1 MRRAAAVAVL
11 FVATHASANSGG
23 IAGYSGMSG
32 MNCGQCHSGGV
43 APTVNI
49 VGPTTLEVGQTAT
62 YRIDVISGATGQ
74 KNAGIDVA
82 ASDGTL
88 AVHAGGTPT
97 HLLLG
102 EIVQNSAA
110 GPASTV
116 SFQFDFTAPGA
127 PGTVTLF
134 GDGLSCN
141 FDSATG
147 GDNFKTTRL
156 AVTVVPA
163 GSAPDAGE
171 IPDAAPTVDA
181 VTGST
186 QMAKAQGEPTWG
198 CGCAI
203 GSAEPPNSGILAVAT
218 LSVAG
223 IVFGIRRRRR

>member
-1 MRRAAAVAVL
+1 MRRAGIVAVL
-11 FVATHASANSGG
+11 FLSSHASANSGG
-23 IAGYSGMSG
+23 IAGYSGKSG
-32 MNCGQCHSGGV
+32 PNCGQCHTGGV
-43 APTVNI
+43 APMVQI

-62 YRIDVISGATGQ
+62 YRIDVISGATSQ

-97 HLLLG
+97 HLLNG

-116 SFQFDFTAPGA
+116 SFQFDFIAPGA

-134 GDGLSCN
+134 GDSLSCN
-141 FDSATG
+141 FDGDTG

-156 AVTVVPA
+156 AVMVVPS

-186 QMAKAQGEPTWG
+186 QMAKAQGELTWG

-203 GSAEPPNSGILAVAT
+203 GSAAPPNGGLLALAMLPAGVVA
-218 LSVAG
+218 
-223 IVFGIRRRRR
+223 GIRRRRR